1 MLSTPPKSLLFLH
14 IPKTAGTTLK
24 GIISRQYP
32 SERMVIIGEDVI
44 GSIVSFRER
53 PTSEWETKN
62 IIQGHM
68 SFGLHRFM
76 QPPFGYVTMLRKPLP
91 RAVSDY
97 AFVTSTPQH
106 PIYQHVK
113 DLSFAE
119 YMTSNITG
127 QLSNGQT
134 RLLCGDCEDENF
146 GVPTLRKLEQTDLE
160 CAKNHIDD
168 HVIVIGLQEHFDESL
183 VLFKHRLGWK
193 LPFYISENI
202 TRRPFTVASLTPKDQ
217 ELVDT
222 QNNLDLE
229 LYNYALK
236 LFESEIN
243 ALGAKFK
250 VDLAAFR
257 ILNRAFQTY
266 VKTRARIGPVVR
278 RFIPRTSTAG

>member
-1 MLSTPPKSLLFLH
+1 M
-14 IPKTAGTTLK
+14 K

-53 PTSEWETKN
+53 PQSEWPHKN

-113 DLSFAE
+113 DLSFAQ
-119 YMTSNITG
+119 YMSSNITG

-134 RLLCGDCEDENF
+134 RLLCGDCEDENY
-146 GVPTLRKLEQTDLE
+146 GVPTLRKLEQVDFDRAT
-160 CAKNHIDD
+160 AHIEQ
-168 HVIVIGLQEHFDESL
+168 HIIAVGLQERFDESL
-183 VLFKHRLGWK
+183 MLYKHKLGWK
-193 LPFYISENI
+193 LPFYVSENI
-202 TRRPFTVASLTPKDQ
+202 TKRPFTVANLTADDRDLIKK
-217 ELVDT
+217 
-222 QNNLDLE
+222 QNTCDLT
-229 LYNYALK
+229 LYNHVEQR
-236 LFESEIN
+236 FERDIKK
-243 ALGAKFK
+243 LGAKFQ
-250 VDLAAFR
+250 VDLAMFR
-257 ILNRAFQTY
+257 ILNRTFQTY
-266 VKTRARIGPVVR
+266 VKVRARIGPVVR
-278 RFIPRTSTAG
+278 RIIPRPSTAA